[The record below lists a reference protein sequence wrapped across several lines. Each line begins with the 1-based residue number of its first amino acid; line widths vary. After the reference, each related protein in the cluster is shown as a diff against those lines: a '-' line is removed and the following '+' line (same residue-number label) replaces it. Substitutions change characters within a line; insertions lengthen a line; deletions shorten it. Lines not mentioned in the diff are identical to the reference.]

1 MSRARAPLRLALSM
15 LAGLLVVVALAL
27 VLLAERDRARVAS
40 VSLRFL
46 GPQGVEVLE
55 LPGPTTAAAYERLLL
70 QAEQGGH
77 LARLWRGLR
86 RHGPLRDAQLLAEAR
101 DLEAA
106 GRRLAARLQGDP
118 GDLPTAW
125 RRLELLAARGEQSA
139 LVEAAGSLLAQAPG
153 FGPALLRRA
162 RARELAGDRLGALV
176 DLAAAL
182 ERPLSAADFAEAA
195 SALLQLLVDLG
206 HPVEARALAERLGEA
221 LPLSA
226 GNAAA
231 LGQAAHA
238 LGDHEAAV
246 GRFRLALE
254 SEATPDLL
262 LALARSLSALGQD
275 RPALDLLLGE
285 RFEGPAEGE
294 RRRLLSR
301 LAGRLRLA
309 ELAILS
315 AEQSLALSEDP
326 GLRLELAQRLLDG
339 GASDAAAAERA
350 LLVLSHGAAYPCGY
364 QPVPEL
370 RRCRRLAA
378 EALRRSGRH
387 GEAVELLR
395 AAFAGSEDAGLLG
408 EFAITLLA
416 LQRPFEAGHLLAGL
430 ATARHDPLGLEQAVE
445 AYLDAGRPDLG
456 LALLDGLGEPPSARA
471 KAVALVAAER
481 AADWPRVLR
490 LLDERPRGA
499 DGLPVTETEARA
511 YCRALAAVRPQALR
525 GCIDGLARR
534 HPAEADL
541 QYYAAD
547 LARREDDSAAAQA
560 WLERAV
566 TLRREGLWLL
576 ELGYLLHEQ
585 GQPAAAERRFRE
597 AEAAGAGPAA
607 TLALAYAL
615 LRRGRQGPAAH
626 LLRRALARPELASA
640 ALSTAERITALV
652 ALAAVLEEAQAFEAA
667 AESYAEALA
676 MGEDPALRLGLARA
690 VFGAGRTLEAEELL
704 APLDGEVLAP
714 PERARLF
721 DLQAE
726 LARVRDDGTA
736 EVEARRQ
743 AAALVPSAARYELLA
758 SALLRRG
765 QAGDAGRAR
774 ASLAQSVVLGAESPA
789 LLARLAYLERDAGE
803 TQRAEG
809 LFREA
814 ALRDPETPEY
824 REELALLLAEDG
836 RRAEALAQLRSAL
849 DEAAAHPA
857 AGEAERRERV
867 LRLRALHAG
876 LSRRWRLR
884 WEETLCLGGES
895 ACRRASVLAR
905 ESRVGQGL
913 AEAVF
918 RPLPSWPRLE
928 LIARLNWDRAARRLA
943 PSRRFAQGALG
954 LRVQPY
960 EDRDFW
966 VSLERLQA
974 LGEGG
979 RNDWRL
985 AVAYR
990 AAYGLDWTAG
1000 DSGPAPFAS
1009 LYGEFARHAG
1019 GARETSLV
1027 AEALAGL
1034 RSQRGERF
1042 AWLPF
1047 LYLAGGRET
1056 ARDLALVRLEVGLGL
1071 ASQWR
1076 VGRHPYDGHLGE
1088 LGLSLRFG
1096 QERDSLGRRAT
1107 RGQLGL
1113 ALRY

>member
-15 LAGLLVVVALAL
+15 LAGLLVVVALSLAL
-27 VLLAERDRARVAS
+27 LSERDRARAAS

-46 GPQGVEVLE
+46 GPQGVEALE

-125 RRLELLAARGEQSA
+125 RRLELLAARGEQAA

-339 GASDAAAAERA
+339 GASDAVAAERA
-350 LLVLSHGAAYPCGY
+350 LLVLSHGAAYPCGS
-364 QPVPEL
+364 QPAPEL

-430 ATARHDPLGLEQAVE
+430 ATARHDALGLEQAAE
-445 AYLDAGRPDLG
+445 AYLDAARPDLG

-499 DGLPVTETEARA
+499 DGLPAAETEARA

-534 HPAEADL
+534 HPAEAEL

-547 LARREDDSAAAQA
+547 LARREGDGAAAAA

-566 TLRREGLWLL
+566 ALRREGLWLL

-585 GQPAAAERRFRE
+585 GQSASAERRFRE

-615 LRRGRQGPAAH
+615 LRRGRQGPAVH
-626 LLRRALARPELASA
+626 LLRRALAQAELAEP
-640 ALSTAERITALV
+640 ERVTALV

-667 AESYAEALA
+667 AEAYAEALA
-676 MGEDPALRLGLARA
+676 TGEDPALRLGMARA
-690 VFGAGRTLEAEELL
+690 VFGAGRTLEAEALL
-704 APLDGEVLAP
+704 APLDGAALAP
-714 PERARLF
+714 AERARLF
-721 DLQAE
+721 DLEAE

-765 QAGDAGRAR
+765 HAGDAGRAR
-774 ASLAQSVVLGAESPA
+774 ASLAQSVALGAESPA

-836 RRAEALAQLRSAL
+836 RREEALEQLRSAL

-867 LRLRALHAG
+867 QRLRALHAG

-895 ACRRASVLAR
+895 ACRRTSVLAR

-913 AEAVF
+913 AEAAF

-1009 LYGEFARHAG
+1009 FYGEFARHAG

-1034 RSQRGERF
+1034 RAQRGERF

-1056 ARDLALVRLEVGLGL
+1056 ARDLALVRLEAGLGL
-1071 ASQWR
+1071 AGQWR

-1088 LGLSLRFG
+1088 LGLSLRLG
-1096 QERDSLGRRAT
+1096 QERDSLGGRAT

>member
-1 MSRARAPLRLALSM
+1 MSRAGRAPLRLALLL
-15 LAGLLVVVALAL
+15 LAGLLLAVALA
-27 VLLAERDRARVAS
+27 VALLAERDPARAAGVT
-40 VSLRFL
+40 LRSL
-46 GPQGVEVLE
+46 GPEGVAALE
-55 LPGPTTAAAYERLLL
+55 LPGPSGAMAYERLLQ
-70 QAEQGGH
+70 QAEQGDF
-77 LARLWRGLR
+77 LTRLWRGLR

-106 GRRLAARLQGDP
+106 AHRLDARLHDDP
-118 GDLPTAW
+118 GDLPVAW
-125 RRLELLAARGEQSA
+125 RRLELLAARGEQA
-139 LVEAAGSLLAQAPG
+139 AVVEAAGRLLARVPG

-182 ERPLSAADFAEAA
+182 ERPLAAPDFAEAA

-206 HPVEARALAERLGEA
+206 HPAEALALAARLGEV
-221 LPLSA
+221 LPRSA

-246 GRFRLALE
+246 AHFRLALE
-254 SEATPDLL
+254 AEAAPALL

-285 RFEGPAEGE
+285 RFEGQAEGE

-315 AEQSLALSEDP
+315 AEQSLALAEDP
-326 GLRLELAQRLLDG
+326 LLRLELAQRLLDERG
-339 GASDAAAAERA
+339 GDRAAAERA
-350 LLVLSHGAAYPCGY
+350 LLVLSHGAAYPCAV
-364 QPVPEL
+364 QPPPEL

-395 AAFAGSEDAGLLG
+395 AAFAGSEEAALLG

-416 LQRPFEAGHLLAGL
+416 LQQPLEAGHLLAGL
-430 ATARHDPLGLEQAVE
+430 ATARQDPDGLGQAAE
-445 AYLDAGRPDLG
+445 AYLEAGRPDLG
-456 LALLDGLGEPPSARA
+456 LALLDALPAERA
-471 KAVALVAAER
+471 ERAAALELVAAER
-481 AADWPRVLR
+481 AGDWPRLLR
-490 LLDERPRGA
+490 LLRARPRGT
-499 DGLPVTETEARA
+499 DGLPRAESEARA
-511 YCRALAAVRPQALR
+511 YCRALAVVQDEGARR
-525 GCIDGLARR
+525 CIEALARR
-534 HPAEADL
+534 HPAEAEL

-547 LARREDDSAAAQA
+547 LARRDGDPAAAA
-560 WLERAV
+560 WLERA
-566 TLRREGLWLL
+566 LASRREGLWLL
-576 ELGYLLHEQ
+576 ELGYLLHEE
-585 GQPAAAERRFRE
+585 GEAAAAERRFRE

-615 LRRGRQGPAAH
+615 LRRGRKGPAAH
-626 LLRRALARPELASA
+626 LLRRALVQQGLAEPE
-640 ALSTAERITALV
+640 RVTALV
-652 ALAAVLEEAQAFEAA
+652 ALAAVLEEAQAFEPAA
-667 AESYAEALA
+667 DAYAEALA
-676 MGEDPALRLGLARA
+676 LGEDPLLRLGLARA
-690 VFGAGRTLEAEELL
+690 AFGAGRPLEAEGLL
-704 APLDGEVLAP
+704 AALDGAALAP
-714 PERARLF
+714 PERARLL

-726 LARVRDDGTA
+726 LARARDDGTA
-736 EVEARRQ
+736 EVEARRL
-743 AAALVPSAARYELLA
+743 AAGLAPTAARYELLA
-758 SALLRRG
+758 SAQLRRG
-765 QAGDAGRAR
+765 GAGDRGGAR
-774 ASLAQSVVLGAESPA
+774 ASLAQSLALGANSPR
-789 LLARLAYLERDAGE
+789 LLARLAYLDRAAGDTE
-803 TQRAEG
+803 RAEG

-814 ALRDPETPEY
+814 SLRAPEAPEY

-836 RRAEALAQLRSAL
+836 RREEALAQLRSAL

-857 AGEAERRERV
+857 AGEPERQERV
-867 LRLRALHAG
+867 ARLRALHAG

-895 ACRRASVLAR
+895 ACRRASVLER

-913 AEAVF
+913 AEAAF

-943 PSRRFAQGALG
+943 PSRRFLQGALG

-960 EDRDFW
+960 DDRDLW

-974 LGEGG
+974 LGAGG

-990 AAYGLDWTAG
+990 AAYGLEWTAG

-1009 LYGEFARHAG
+1009 FYGEFARHAG
-1019 GARETSLV
+1019 GARET
-1027 AEALAGL
+1027 ALAAEVMGGL
-1034 RSQRGERF
+1034 RAQRGERF

-1056 ARDLALVRLEVGLGL
+1056 ARDLALTRLEAGLGL
-1071 ASQWR
+1071 AGYWR
-1076 VGRHPYDGHLGE
+1076 LGRHPYDGHLAE
-1088 LGLSLRFG
+1088 LGLSLRLG
-1096 QERDSLGRRAT
+1096 QERDSLGGRAT